1 MMMTGHRRKSR
12 EHAMQTLFY
21 MDMVGNDSNQGME
34 MFYDH
39 FHPAEKAIPFSRTL
53 VAGVK
58 RSQHLIDTTIE
69 RFSNNWKIH
78 RMPHVDRNILRIAVF
93 EMMYVEDIPLKVS
106 INEAIDIAKKFGT
119 DESGPFINGILD
131 SLRIAI
137 ESGAMNIP
145 AENEKDSLELRCPR
159 LGGPITFKYCRQG
172 GEEQKP
178 CFKIMD
184 CWWETFDVKTYL
196 ENILSES
203 DFKALMNAKPPDKIN
218 SLIDLIEQAKQMNK
232 T

>member
-1 MMMTGHRRKSR
+1 
-12 EHAMQTLFY
+12 MQALFY
-21 MDMVGNDSNQGME
+21 MDMVGDDSNQWIE

-58 RSQHLIDTTIE
+58 RTQRLIDTTIE
-69 RFSNNWKIH
+69 RFSSNWKIH

-93 EMMYVEDIPLKVS
+93 EMMYCEDIPLKVS

-131 SLRIAI
+131 ALRIAI
-137 ESGAMNIP
+137 ESGAIKIP
-145 AENEKDSLELRCPR
+145 LENEKDSLEQRCPR
-159 LGGPITFKYCRQG
+159 LGGPVTFKYCRQG
-172 GEEQKP
+172 GEDDKP

-184 CWWETFDVKTYL
+184 CWWESFDVKTYL
-196 ENILSES
+196 EDILSES
-203 DFKALMNAKPPDKIN
+203 DFKALMNAKPADKIT
-218 SLIDLIEQAKQMNK
+218 SLIDLIEQAKQRNK
-232 T
+232 V

>member
-1 MMMTGHRRKSR
+1 
-12 EHAMQTLFY
+12 MQALYY
-21 MDMVGNDSNQGME
+21 MDMVGNASNQMD
-34 MFYDH
+34 MFYNH
-39 FHPAEKAIPFSRTL
+39 FHPTEKAVPFSRTL

-58 RSQHLIDTTIE
+58 RSQALIDTTIE

-93 EMMYVEDIPLKVS
+93 EMMYCEDIPLKVS
-106 INEAIDIAKKFGT
+106 INEAIDIAKKFGS

-145 AENEKDSLELRCPR
+145 PENEKDGLEQRCPR

-172 GEEQKP
+172 GEGQKP
-178 CFKIMD
+178 CFKILD

-196 ENILSES
+196 EHILSES
-203 DFKALMNAKPPDKIN
+203 EFAALVKAKPPDKIN
-218 SLIDLIEQAKQMNK
+218 SLIDLIEQAKQRNK
-232 T
+232 

>member
-1 MMMTGHRRKSR
+1 MTGHRRKSR
-12 EHAMQTLFY
+12 EHAMQVLFY
-21 MDMVGNDSNQGME
+21 LDMAGDNSNQGIE
-34 MFYDH
+34 TFYDH

-69 RFSNNWKIH
+69 RFSSNWKIH

-93 EMMYVEDIPLKVS
+93 EMMYCEDIPLKVS

-119 DESGPFINGILD
+119 EDSGPFINGILD

-137 ESGAMNIP
+137 ESGAMQIP
-145 AENEKDSLELRCPR
+145 LEYEKDSLEQRCPR
-159 LGGPITFKYCRQG
+159 LGGPVAFKYCRQG
-172 GEEQKP
+172 GEDDSP

-196 ENILSES
+196 EHILSEAA
-203 DFKALMNAKPPDKIN
+203 FKALVNAKPPDKIT
-218 SLIDLIEQAKQMNK
+218 SLIDLIEQAKQRNK